1 MNKHHKK
8 IRYRYIETAQN
19 QNLNL
24 TMFKEAQYHHTD
36 TNSVKVNKFYSQQVS
51 DVKLAHTTNASRRI
65 RTRYTRATGFGG
77 KQLYK
82 NETATL

>member
-1 MNKHHKK
+1 MNKQHKK

-19 QNLNL
+19 QNL
-24 TMFKEAQYHHTD
+24 TMFKEAQYRHTD
-36 TNSVKVNKFYSQQVS
+36 TNSVKVNKFYSQQVY
-51 DVKLAHTTNASRRI
+51 DLKLAHTTNASRRI